1 VLLIKGM
8 KLSEKLREKL
18 RRDIKELDG
27 VELKLLVW
35 LLIEDRKEWIIS
47 YEETMKATGIASD
60 KSLRKAIKKLM
71 EMGYIERKAK
81 GVYKLS
87 FELTEENGKN
97 KLVENE
103 TPKGWSFLKRLKSI
117 INVLSLPRPLQ
128 ALSSDRR
135 SPMREKS

>member
-1 VLLIKGM
+1 M
-8 KLSEKLREKL
+8 RLSEELREKL

-47 YEETMKATGIASD
+47 YEETMQATGIASD

-71 EMGYIERKAK
+71 ELGYIERKAR

-87 FELTEENGKN
+87 FEFAEEDGKD
-97 KLVENE
+97 KLGEKE
-103 TPKGWSFLKRLKSI
+103 TPKGWSFLEWLKSI
-117 INVLSLPRPLQ
+117 IK
-128 ALSSDRR
+128 ALSGRR
-135 SPMREKS
+135 SRRTA